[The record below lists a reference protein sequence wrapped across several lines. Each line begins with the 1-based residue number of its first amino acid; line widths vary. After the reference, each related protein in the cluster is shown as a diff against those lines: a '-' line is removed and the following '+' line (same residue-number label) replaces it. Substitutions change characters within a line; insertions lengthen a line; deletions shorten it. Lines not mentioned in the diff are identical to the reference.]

1 MSTAGAKSV
10 KVGLFSGARTSK
22 NAPAGET
29 GEMSGDSLNLNEYI
43 SYVLL
48 AAGALSNQV
57 LPVATRPR

>member
-10 KVGLFSGARTSK
+10 KFGLFGGARTSK

-29 GEMSGDSLNLNEYI
+29 GGMSGDSLNLNEYI

-57 LPVATRPR
+57 